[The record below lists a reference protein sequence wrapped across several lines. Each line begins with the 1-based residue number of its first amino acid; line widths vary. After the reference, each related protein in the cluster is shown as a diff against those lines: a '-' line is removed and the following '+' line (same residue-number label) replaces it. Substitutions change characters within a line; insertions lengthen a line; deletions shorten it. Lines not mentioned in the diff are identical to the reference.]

1 MCLIDNNTITLSKN
15 IELQFSAIF
24 VSFSIFFTHTNTILL
39 YSILFLSKL
48 YNFLGVE
55 IHISWI
61 RKLIIFKELKYEYTA
76 NALSVSFLTA
86 RKQGEVFGALEQV
99 FWQQGEVFGQRELD
113 FWILNKSWDV
123 TSCRL
128 ILM

>member
-1 MCLIDNNTITLSKN
+1 
-15 IELQFSAIF
+15 
-24 VSFSIFFTHTNTILL
+24 
-39 YSILFLSKL
+39 
-48 YNFLGVE
+48 
-55 IHISWI
+55 
-61 RKLIIFKELKYEYTA
+61 
-76 NALSVSFLTA
+76 VSFLTA